1 MFMVEIKIDASKIK
15 GEGSDIVQQLVVYLK
30 EKTSG
35 EVSNDGGKMTLKTE
49 SEGVSKKYV
58 RVLLKKFLHHKELK
72 DSYRVIG
79 GEEETLKIGERKIY
93 EAE

>member
-1 MFMVEIKIDASKIK
+1 MVEIKIDASKIK
-15 GEGSDIVQQLVVYLK
+15 GEGSDVVQQLVVFLK

-35 EVSNDGGKMTLKTE
+35 EVANDGGKMTVKTE

-58 RVLLKKFLHHKELK
+58 RLLLKKFLHHKELK
-72 DSYRVIG
+72 DSYRVIS
-79 GEEETLKIGERKIY
+79 GEEDTLKIGERKIY